1 MKYSIKEAVK
11 KLIEAKREKFDAT
24 VEMHINL
31 NTDPKKQDQQIR
43 FTTILPAGTGKSK
56 KVAVMASEKVPNAD
70 LELTEN
76 DIKKIEDG
84 NLKIGRDFDLIVTEP
99 QFMAKL
105 AKAARILGPAG
116 VMPNPK
122 TGTVTDNV
130 EKAVEQ
136 IKKGKIEVKTEQNHP
151 IIHTIVGKTT
161 FKDADLE
168 KNINE
173 LVSVL
178 KQHKPSKIKGEFIKS
193 AFISSSMGPSFKL
206 EV

>member
-130 EKAVEQ
+130 EKAV
-136 IKKGKIEVKTEQNHP
+136 
-151 IIHTIVGKTT
+151 
-161 FKDADLE
+161 
-168 KNINE
+168 
-173 LVSVL
+173 
-178 KQHKPSKIKGEFIKS
+178 
-193 AFISSSMGPSFKL
+193 
-206 EV
+206 

>member
-84 NLKIGRDFDLIVTEP
+84 NLKIGSLAIEPIEAVHGNGKVTGYRFEKFAYVTDVSEIPEKSLEKLTGLDVLVLGALRYIPHVKHFSIDQALHVVKQLKP
-99 QFMAKL
+99 QKAYFTHMCHDIEHEEDSRKL
-105 AKAARILGPAG
+105 PAG
-116 VMPNPK
+116 VEFAFD
-122 TGTVTDNV
+122 GL
-130 EKAVEQ
+130 E
-136 IKKGKIEVKTEQNHP
+136 IE
-151 IIHTIVGKTT
+151 
-161 FKDADLE
+161 L
-168 KNINE
+168 
-173 LVSVL
+173 
-178 KQHKPSKIKGEFIKS
+178 
-193 AFISSSMGPSFKL
+193 
-206 EV
+206 